1 MRRRARTIRGRT
13 LALLTALWLLGGCAG
28 QLPSAPAPA
37 ESPGAAVLGR
47 MRFPPLQVSI
57 PRVGRDV
64 ERRVLANGIVVY
76 LAEDR
81 SLPVIDATAM
91 FRAGSLYEPAGRQGL
106 AQLTASQLRSGGT
119 IRLDAAALNEEL
131 EVLGASVEASASL
144 EAISVSMGAL
154 AKDTDRALELFADVI
169 RRPGFDPQ
177 PLQTA
182 KGRLIEDL
190 RRVNDNPPRLMA
202 REFSRTLY
210 TDAHPLGRP
219 MTAAQVAQ
227 IAAEELRGYYQ
238 QYIRPDTMLLAVVG
252 DFDRAALLGKLTA
265 LFGDWTAEP
274 SRRPAIPAVQP
285 RDARG
290 VFLVARP
297 LAQASLTV
305 GHLGIDRSNPDRYA
319 VEVMDLILGG
329 SGFTSRIMD
338 RVRTREGLA
347 YSVGTSFPTAWP
359 VTGPF
364 RATAQTMNENVPRA
378 VAAILD
384 EMQRIRREPVTTEE
398 LAGAKQAI
406 ENSYV
411 FRFSSRFTTVVQ
423 LMRLEFDGEPS
434 DYYETLLDRYR
445 AVTAADIQR
454 VAVTYLRPE
463 AATIVVVGDA
473 AKFETQM
480 AQFGPV
486 SRLSLDRS
494 E

>member
-1 MRRRARTIRGRT
+1 
-13 LALLTALWLLGGCAG
+13 
-28 QLPSAPAPA
+28 
-37 ESPGAAVLGR
+37 
-47 MRFPPLQVSI
+47 
-57 PRVGRDV
+57 
-64 ERRVLANGIVVY
+64 
-76 LAEDR
+76 
-81 SLPVIDATAM
+81 
-91 FRAGSLYEPAGRQGL
+91 
-106 AQLTASQLRSGGT
+106 
-119 IRLDAAALNEEL
+119 
-131 EVLGASVEASASL
+131 
-144 EAISVSMGAL
+144 
-154 AKDTDRALELFADVI
+154 
-169 RRPGFDPQ
+169 
-177 PLQTA
+177 
-182 KGRLIEDL
+182 
-190 RRVNDNPPRLMA
+190 
-202 REFSRTLY
+202 
-210 TDAHPLGRP
+210 
-219 MTAAQVAQ
+219 
-227 IAAEELRGYYQ
+227 
-238 QYIRPDTMLLAVVG
+238 MLLAVVG
-252 DFDRAALLGKLTA
+252 DFDRAAMLGKLAA
-265 LFGDWTAEP
+265 LFGDWAAGP

-290 VFLVARP
+290 VFVVARP
-297 LAQASLTV
+297 LTQASLAV

-378 VAAILD
+378 VAAILE
-384 EMQRIRREPVTTEE
+384 EMERIRREPVTAEE

-423 LMRLEFDGEPS
+423 LMRLEFDGEPP

-445 AVTAADIQR
+445 TVTAADIQR
-454 VAVTYLRPE
+454 VARSYLRPD

-473 AKFETQM
+473 AKFEMQL

-486 SRLSLDRS
+486 SRLSLDGS

>member
-1 MRRRARTIRGRT
+1 MRRLDRIRRRQA
-13 LALLTALWLLGGCAG
+13 LALLGGLWLLAGCAG
-28 QLPSAPAPA
+28 QLASAPGPA
-37 ESPGAAVLGR
+37 ESPGAAVGSR
-47 MRFPPLQVSI
+47 MRFPPLQVNI
-57 PRVGRDV
+57 PRVGREV

-81 SLPVIDATAM
+81 SLPTIDATAL
-91 FRAGSLYEPAGRQGL
+91 FRAGSLYEPLDHQGL
-106 AQLTASQLRSGGT
+106 AQLTASQLRGGGT
-119 IRLDAAALNEEL
+119 TRLAVAALNEEL
-131 EVLGASVEASASL
+131 EVLGASVEASTSL
-144 EAISVSMGAL
+144 EAITVSMGAL

-169 RRPGFDPQ
+169 RRPAFDPQ

-202 REFSRTLY
+202 REFSRSLY
-210 TDAHPLGRP
+210 TETHPLGRP
-219 MTAAQVAQ
+219 LRAAQVAQ
-227 IAAEELRGYYQ
+227 VSAEELRDYYQ
-238 QYIRPDTMLLAVVG
+238 RLVRPDGMLLAVVG
-252 DFDRAALLGKLTA
+252 DFDRAAMLAKLTA
-265 LFGDWTAEP
+265 LFGDWAAG
-274 SRRPAIPAVQP
+274 PARLPALPAVQR

-290 VFLVARP
+290 VFVVARP
-297 LAQASLTV
+297 LAQASLAV

-319 VEVMDLILGG
+319 LELMDLILGG

-347 YSVGTSFPTAWP
+347 YSVGTSFPTNWP

-384 EMQRIRREPVTTEE
+384 EMERIRREPVTPEE
-398 LAGAKQAI
+398 LARAKQAI

-411 FRFSSRFTTVVQ
+411 FRFSSRAATVVQ
-423 LMRLEFDGEPS
+423 LMRLEFDGEAS

-454 VAVTYLRPE
+454 VAVTYLHPD

-473 AKFETQM
+473 SKFEAQM
-480 AQFGPV
+480 TRFGPV
-486 SRLSLDRS
+486 SRVPPDP
-494 E
+494 